1 VGLRG
6 RLRSASRYPDPFEE
20 KPVVKKASSLSALS
34 GLVYSTDS
42 GRHCPDCSQPV
53 ATCICKST
61 QIPDGDG
68 IARVRRESK
77 GRGGKT
83 VTTISGVP
91 LAFEALQELTSALKK
106 RCGCGGALKDGV
118 IEIQGDHVELLL
130 AELAKRGFKAKKS
143 GG

>member
-1 VGLRG
+1 M
-6 RLRSASRYPDPFEE
+6 
-20 KPVVKKASSLSALS
+20 VKKASSFSALG

-42 GRHCPDCSQPV
+42 GRHCPDCGEPV
-53 ATCICKST
+53 AACICKQT
-61 QIPDGDG
+61 QLPAGDG
-68 IARVRRESK
+68 IARVRRETK

-83 VTTISGVP
+83 VTTVSGVP
-91 LAFEALQELTSALKK
+91 LALDALQELASALKK

-130 AELAKRGFKAKKS
+130 AELSKRGFQTKKS

>member
-1 VGLRG
+1 ML
-6 RLRSASRYPDPFEE
+6 
-20 KPVVKKASSLSALS
+20 KKGSSFAALG

-42 GRHCPDCSQPV
+42 GRHCPGCSQPLD
-53 ATCICKST
+53 ACTCKTT

-83 VTTISGVP
+83 VSTITGVP
-91 LAFEALQELTSALKK
+91 LALADLTALATALKK

-130 AELAKRGFKAKKS
+130 SELAARGFKAKKS

>member
-1 VGLRG
+1 M
-6 RLRSASRYPDPFEE
+6 AN
-20 KPVVKKASSLSALS
+20 KASSFAALG

-42 GRHCPDCSQPV
+42 GRHCPACGKPV
-53 ATCICKST
+53 AECVCAKAV
-61 QIPDGDG
+61 IPAGDG

-83 VTTISGVP
+83 VTTVAGVSLP
-91 LAFEALQELTSALKK
+91 LEELKTLAANLKR
-106 RCGCGGALKDGV
+106 RCGTGGALKDGV

-130 AELAKRGFKAKKS
+130 AELVRLGFKAKKY

>member
-1 VGLRG
+1 
-6 RLRSASRYPDPFEE
+6 
-20 KPVVKKASSLSALS
+20 VVKKASSFAALS

-53 ATCICKST
+53 DACTCKQQPT
-61 QIPDGDG
+61 PAGDG

-91 LAFEALQELTSALKK
+91 LAEAALKELAAALKK
-106 RCGCGGALKDGV
+106 RCGCGGALKEGV
-118 IEIQGDHVELLL
+118 IEIQGDHVALLLEELL
-130 AELAKRGFKAKKS
+130 KRGFKAKKS

>member
-1 VGLRG
+1 M
-6 RLRSASRYPDPFEE
+6 A
-20 KPVVKKASSLSALS
+20 KKLTSLSALG
-34 GLVYSTDS
+34 GLVYSTDG
-42 GRHCPDCSQPV
+42 GRHCPDCSQPLD
-53 ATCICKST
+53 ACICCQPT
-61 QIPDGDG
+61 LPQGDG
-68 IARVRRESK
+68 IARVRRETK

-91 LAFEALQELTSALKK
+91 LVGEELKELASALKK

-130 AELAKRGFKAKKS
+130 AELIRRGFKAKKS